1 MNDFLVI
8 DFDRTFRDIRPIVYL
23 IDKKMIPTAVALA
36 QNAIE
41 DWHKQKGKVDIVE
54 LMEEKWR
61 LFHIWHHKIGSV
73 KLSYQNRQ
81 KDYLSENIKRVV
93 L

>member
-1 MNDFLVI
+1 MNDFLVVS
-8 DFDRTFRDIRPIVYL
+8 FDNSIKDMRPMVYL
-23 IDKKMIPTAVALA
+23 INKNMMPTAVALA

-41 DWHKQKGKVDIVE
+41 DWYNQKGNCNIVDLI
-54 LMEEKWR
+54 EEKWR
-61 LFHIWHHKIGSV
+61 LFHIWYHQIGTV

-81 KDYLSENIKRVV
+81 RDYLSENIRKVV